1 LESLLTQLLKA
12 AQQSWPRKAMNPDHA
27 LSVSWATGIAT
38 ETNRGLQWFPDNFW
52 LVPTPS
58 SIGPALMARCQ
69 RS

>member
-1 LESLLTQLLKA
+1 
-12 AQQSWPRKAMNPDHA
+12 MNPDHA

-58 SIGPALMARCQ
+58 SIGPALMARRKLHCSLAIQ
-69 RS
+69 SVSLPILKFHEDA